1 MATFKNLWKSELS
14 IQLNNSDTSVLFTST
29 RRQQAINDA
38 VEEFADLTECLIRQS
53 TIACSCNTREYMLL
67 SSGVL
72 GGSTDFTRLAKQGV
86 EYHHVSSHAGS
97 SARTRTVAGDEFP
110 RRDIEWLNRAEP
122 GWRESTTPCELPT
135 GYYLRADGGNLYL
148 GLKDVPDI
156 GSSETGK
163 VLVPYVARPAPI
175 TSSAAEPFTVN
186 SSVRTDLRIYH
197 RAFPHYAAYKLLPL
211 IGDLQGAN
219 QQLQTFLGYVAR
231 YTQNQRPKG
240 GQHVTLARSYFR
252 ESRRIGVSQD
262 ASISRDPRWGV
273 RI

>member
-1 MATFKNLWKSELS
+1 MIFKTLWKSELS

-29 RRQQAINDA
+29 RRQEAINAA

-72 GGSTDFTRLAKQGV
+72 GGSTDYTRLAKQGV
-86 EYHHVSSHAGS
+86 EYHHISSGG
-97 SARTRTVAGDEFP
+97 RLRTVAGDEFP
-110 RRDIEWLNRAEP
+110 RRDIEWLNSYEP
-122 GWRESTTPCELPT
+122 GWRESTTPTELPT
-135 GYYLRADGGNLYL
+135 GYYLRADGGNVYL
-148 GLKDVPDI
+148 GLKDVPDV

-163 VLVPYVARPAPI
+163 VLVPYVARPAPMA
-175 TSSAAEPFTVN
+175 SSSVEPFTVN
-186 SSVRTDLRIYH
+186 GSARTDLRVYH
-197 RAFPHYAAYKLLPL
+197 RALPHYAAYKLLPL

-219 QQLQTFLGYVAR
+219 DQLQTFLGYVTR

-252 ESRRIGVSQD
+252 ESRRSNGSGD
-262 ASISRDPRWGV
+262 RSISNDSRWGV
-273 RI
+273 RG